1 MSGRFPAR
9 IIPAKSDGPV
19 QKSQGTKVMVGDV
32 ELSGVTKVVL
42 TAEVNDIWRA
52 EIHCHAI
59 CPDEVLA
66 LAELR
71 PVKRPWWR
79 SLLRG

>member
-9 IIPAKSDGPV
+9 IIPDKSDGPV
-19 QKSQGTKVMVGDV
+19 QESQGTKVMVGDV

-42 TAEVNDIWRA
+42 TAEVGETWRA

-59 CPDEVLA
+59 CSGEVLA
-66 LAELR
+66 LAGLR
-71 PVKRPWWR
+71 PFKRPWWR
-79 SLLRG
+79 RLIRG